1 MIVPAVL
8 GAAGRVN
15 PIQARAPL
23 RFPASSLLRRCH
35 QVQGRCSSC
44 RGPICLHTCHAAVL
58 QRYLCPGCSESPT
71 RMGWTTIGAGWW
83 AAGGAPAPLPRAPSA
98 PTTWSSGG
106 CCGSVSLYAH
116 SVCIV
121 RLASASAG
129 ALQLSPAADLE
140 PALPAQ
146 YASHT
151 TCPPTLPAP
160 RDKLMREAYA
170 ADVALWDQYLLDK
183 LAALLISLNTCVL
196 LSACAL
202 VHSGVLWL
210 EAKHVGPAPVGPA
223 GRTAHLPQHVGA

>member
-1 MIVPAVL
+1 VIVPAVL

-121 RLASASAG
+121 RLASASAFTCRCTAAEPRCRFG
-129 ALQLSPAADLE
+129 AGRPLGLTCSLIP
-140 PALPAQ
+140 PPCPRSICVTRHLP
-146 YASHT
+146 SR
-151 TCPPTLPAP
+151 PSAP
-160 RDKLMREAYA
+160 RDKLMRKAYA
-170 ADVALWDQYLLDK
+170 ALSQLVSHQTPHALF
-183 LAALLISLNTCVL
+183 N
-196 LSACAL
+196 
-202 VHSGVLWL
+202 
-210 EAKHVGPAPVGPA
+210 A
-223 GRTAHLPQHVGA
+223 GTS